1 MKFSKL
7 MSSKV
12 HIIGINGI
20 GMSALAIYLKKNNID
35 VTGSDIAY
43 NSSTIN
49 LEKYKIK
56 VFIGHKISNIKDRD
70 IIFYSSAIKN
80 NPEIR
85 EAKKNNIPCYNR
97 SKLLQL
103 ICKDKFTIV
112 VSGSHGKTSTTSILG
127 HLLVSAGLNPT
138 IISGGIMQN
147 YGQNIY
153 LTNSKYVVVEADESD
168 GTIFK
173 LSPRYLLYLNVDREH
188 IDFYKSYS
196 NLKSKIKKY
205 ILSQSQKNVMVFVNN
220 DDNFLSSLKKY
231 SKNIKTYGSNV
242 SNTKSNYSY
251 KLISLTNN
259 KSTFNLYKSKNI
271 LSKNLSTNL
280 LGRHNVSNITAALS
294 IIDHLGYKIKK
305 SHILNFKGTKRR
317 MNILGKIKK
326 TLFIDDYAHH
336 PTEIEKLI
344 NISSLYKKKYIY
356 IVLEPHRYSRL
367 NDLYDEYL
375 SVLKNINNLIILK
388 TYEAGENYKKGMKNS
403 KNLVNDLNVLNNQNT
418 KYVAN
423 YNDLFNLLDQFV
435 LNKSESIIISAGA
448 GDISNQ
454 IRFFYESRK

>member
-7 MSSKV
+7 ISRRV

-35 VTGSDIAY
+35 VTGSDITY

-168 GTIFK
+168 GTVFK

-196 NLKSKIKKY
+196 NLKSKIKRY
-205 ILSQSQKNVMVFVNN
+205 ILNQSQKKVNVFIND
-220 DDNFLSSLKKY
+220 DDNFLSPLKKY
-231 SKNIKTYGSNV
+231 SNNIKSYGSHIN
-242 SNTKSNYSY
+242 SNYSY
-251 KLISLTNN
+251 KLISLTNK
-259 KSTFNLYKSKNI
+259 KSSFNLYKGKKI
-271 LSKNLSTNL
+271 LSRKLSSNL
-280 LGRHNVSNITAALS
+280 LGSHNVSNITAALS

-317 MNILGKIKK
+317 MNILGKLKK

-344 NISSLYKKKYIY
+344 NISSLYKEKNIF
-356 IVLEPHRYSRL
+356 IILEPHRYSRL

-403 KNLVNDLNVLNNQNT
+403 KNLVNDLNVFNNQNT
-418 KYVAN
+418 KYIAN
-423 YNDLFNLLDQFV
+423 YNDLFSLLDQFV